1 MDITMKKENK
11 IYGIIGL
18 GRFGTALAKKL
29 SELGAEI
36 MVVDKDAG
44 KIAELR
50 EYTEN
55 AFIADTLDRKNL
67 EDMGFQNCDV
77 VIVCIAEAIDVSILV
92 IMKLQAMGV
101 KRIIA
106 KANSEEHG
114 EIIEKLGAEVI
125 YPEKDRAEYLAH
137 RLEMG
142 DGIDFIEL
150 SDLINVAKF
159 VIPNEYIGKTVV
171 EISVREKFG
180 LNIIAIENNSRVI
193 DVIKPDYRFTDSDI
207 LYLCGNKKAIA
218 EISKWLERRH

>member
-1 MDITMKKENK
+1 MKKENK

-36 MVVDKDAG
+36 MVVDKNAG

-142 DGIDFIEL
+142 EGIDFIEL

>member
-1 MDITMKKENK
+1 MKKSNK

-29 SELGAEI
+29 SEIGSDI

-55 AFIADTLDRKNL
+55 AFIADTLDKKNL
-67 EDMGFQNCDV
+67 EGMGFQNCDV

-92 IMKLQAMGV
+92 IMKLQSMGV

-125 YPEKDRAEYLAH
+125 YPEKDRAERLAN

-142 DGIDFIEL
+142 EGIDFIEL

-159 VIPNEYIGKTVV
+159 VVPHEYTGKTVA
-171 EISVREKFG
+171 ETSVREKFG
-180 LNIIAIENNSRVI
+180 LNIIAIENNSKVI
-193 DVIKPDYRFTDSDI
+193 DVIKPNYCFTDSDI

-218 EISKWLERRH
+218 AISKWLERHH

>member
-1 MDITMKKENK
+1 MKKENK

-142 DGIDFIEL
+142 EGIDFIEL

>member
-1 MDITMKKENK
+1 MKKENK

-36 MVVDKDAG
+36 MVVDKNAG

>member
-1 MDITMKKENK
+1 MKKENK

-77 VIVCIAEAIDVSILV
+77 VIICIAEAIDVSILV

-142 DGIDFIEL
+142 EGIDFIEL